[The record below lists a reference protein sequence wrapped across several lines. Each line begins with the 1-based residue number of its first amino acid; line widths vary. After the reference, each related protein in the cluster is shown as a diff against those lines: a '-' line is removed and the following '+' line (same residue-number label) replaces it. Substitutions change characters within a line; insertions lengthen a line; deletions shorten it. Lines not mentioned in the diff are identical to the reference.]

1 MERDTDK
8 HSPRVDD
15 AMNSDVE
22 SLLRSTP
29 EESRSREERLQ
40 EDPDVGP
47 GRSPRAEDKVGRGVS
62 ASTADQRAELARHLA
77 GVTFPAG
84 RDDLVEGAE
93 ADHAPPALV
102 EALRSLPAD
111 EEHGNV
117 QSVWKALG
125 GDVEGVHTG

>member
-15 AMNSDVE
+15 AMSHDVE

-29 EESRSREERLQ
+29 EESRVREDRLQ

-47 GRSPRAEDKVGRGVS
+47 GRSPRAEEKPGKGVS
-62 ASTADQRAELARHLA
+62 ASTAYERAELAQHLA
-77 GVTFPAG
+77 AVTFPAR

-93 ADHAPPALV
+93 GDHAPPPLV
-102 EALRSLPAD
+102 DALRSLPAD
-111 EEHGNV
+111 EEHENV

-125 GDVEGVHTG
+125 GEVEGTHTG